1 MIGSPAS
8 GTAVSSPTVTVSGI
22 ADAGS
27 GVSSIVVGGQTVPVA
42 SDGAW
47 TAEVP
52 LSPGTNTITALATDG
67 AGATAQAQ
75 LAVVYNPPPPR
86 RLRWLRS
93 SARSRGPRG

>member
-1 MIGSPAS
+1 M
-8 GTAVSSPTVTVSGI
+8 TVSGI

-42 SDGAW
+42 SNGGW
-47 TAEVP
+47 TAQVP

-75 LAVVYNPPPPR
+75 VAVVYNAPPPPR
-86 RLRWLRS
+86 RRS
-93 SARSRGPRG
+93 SARFRGPRA